1 LIPRSREA
9 LASRDSRQFEE
20 NDLMLIRCRYLFV
33 AVFWLA
39 TAGAAIAV
47 VLGTVRGVV
56 HDPQHRP
63 VANAEVVLKAKYS
76 DFAVAAQSDA
86 NGEFHFDAVPLG
98 EYQVTV
104 TNAAFVTQLQDV
116 TVLSGSAPVL
126 HFELRLATQNQS
138 VTVTAD
144 AGPAQAESVTPTTL
158 VNREDIADTP
168 GASRTNSVAM
178 ITNYVPGSYV
188 THDQLHVR
196 GGHQVSWLI
205 DGVAIPNTNI
215 ASNLGPQID
224 PNDIDTLEAQRG
236 SYTADFGDRTYGVFN
251 VSPRTG
257 FERNNEAELVA
268 SFGNFYQ
275 SNDQLNFGGHSNRFA
290 YYGSVNANRT
300 DLGLQTPTSAVI
312 HDAAN
317 GFGGFTSLMYNLDS
331 QDQLR
336 LVAQVRRDFYQV
348 PFDPNDPNNLS
359 GITPANFLKDGNREN
374 DSFVTVSWIHTF
386 SPGLVATI
394 SPFFHYNS
402 ANYESA
408 PFDSPGITT
417 QNRASKYEG
426 GQATISWVK
435 DRNNLRAGLYG
446 FAQQD
451 ADFFQFI
458 CTAVNTPTIPPTLPP
473 PPPPCSTLSATAGN
487 PSGSLFAAYLDD
499 QLKLT
504 SWLTINGGLRQT
516 HFDGGTVLTT
526 TGPVSTEED
535 ATDPRVGLSLRIP
548 KLNWVFRGFYGHF
561 YQAPPLQTISGPLL
575 QVANDQNL
583 GFVPLH
589 GERDEEHQFGV
600 TIPLVGPFRGW
611 IIDADNFLTQ
621 AKNFFD
627 HNNFNNSELFF
638 PITIQGARIN
648 GWELTLHSPRIKNRA
663 QIYLTYSNQL
673 ALGFGNING
682 GLTDFS
688 FGDGF
693 GLLDHD
699 QRNTLHVGGQY
710 TLPWHSYASTDVYYG
725 SGFANGSPSPQ
736 FPGDHLPGHTTFD
749 LSLGKEF
756 GERFSINVNG
766 LNVAN
771 RRVLL
776 DNSFTFG
783 GTHELNPRELFVQI
797 RYHFHF

>member
-1 LIPRSREA
+1 MRSR
-9 LASRDSRQFEE
+9 
-20 NDLMLIRCRYLFV
+20 YFV
-33 AVFWLA
+33 AAIFCLVFVS
-39 TAGAAIAV
+39 AGLGL

-63 VANAEVVLKAKYS
+63 VPNTQVVLKAKHS
-76 DFAVAAQSDA
+76 DFSVTAQSDA

-98 EYQVTV
+98 EYQVTA
-104 TNAAFVTQLQDV
+104 TNPAFVAQVQDV

-126 HFELRLATQNQS
+126 HFELHLAAQNES
-138 VTVTAD
+138 VTVTASD
-144 AGPAQAESVTPTTL
+144 TGPAQAESVTPTTL
-158 VNREDIADTP
+158 VDREEIADTP
-168 GASRTNSVAM
+168 GAARTNSLAM
-178 ITNYVPGSYV
+178 ITDYIPGSYY

-205 DGVAIPNTNI
+205 DGVTIPNTNI

-257 FERNNEAELVA
+257 FERNNEAELV
-268 SFGNFYQ
+268 STYGDFRQ
-275 SNDQLNFGGHSNRFA
+275 TDDQLNFGGHTNRFA
-290 YYGSVNANRT
+290 YYASVNGNRT
-300 DLGLQTPTSAVI
+300 NLGLQTPTAAVI

-317 GFGGFTSLMYNLDS
+317 GFGGFTSLIYNLDS

-336 LVAQVRRDFYQV
+336 FVAQARRDFYQV
-348 PFDPNDPNNLS
+348 PFDPNDPNTA
-359 GITPANFLKDGNREN
+359 GQFLKDANREN
-374 DSFVTVSWIHTF
+374 DSFATFSWVHTF
-386 SPGLVATI
+386 NPGLVATI
-394 SPFFHYNS
+394 SPFYHYNS
-402 ANYESA
+402 ADYASS
-408 PFDSPGITT
+408 PFDTPGITT
-417 QNRASKYEG
+417 ENRASKYEG

-435 DRNNLRAGLYG
+435 DKNNLRAGLYA

-451 ADFFQFI
+451 DQFFQFT
-458 CTAVNTPTIPPTLPP
+458 CNPPA
-473 PPPPCSTLSATAGN
+473 SATNMNCAGNLDPTRGN
-487 PSGSLFAAYLDD
+487 PSGGLVAVYAED
-499 QLKLT
+499 QLKAT
-504 SWLTINGGLRQT
+504 SWLTISAGIRQT
-516 HFDGGTVLTT
+516 HFSGNVD
-526 TGPVSTEED
+526 ED
-535 ATDPRVGLSLRIP
+535 ATSPRIGLSVRVP

-561 YQAPPLQTISGPLL
+561 YQAPPLQTLSGPLL
-575 QVANDQNL
+575 QFASGQDL
-583 GFVPLH
+583 TFIPLH

-600 TIPLVGPFRGW
+600 TIPFRGW
-611 IIDADNFLTQ
+611 TIDADNFQTL

-627 HNNFNNSELFF
+627 HNNFENSELFI

-648 GWELTLHSPRIKNRA
+648 GWELTLRSPHIHNHA
-663 QIYLTYSNQL
+663 QVYLTYSNQL

-682 GLTDFS
+682 GLGVQP
-688 FGDGF
+688 FGDTF

-699 QRNTLHVGGQY
+699 QRNTLHIGGQY

-725 SGFANGSPSPQ
+725 SGFTNGSPDAE
-736 FPGDHLPGHTTFD
+736 FPGTHLPQHTTFD
-749 LSLGKEF
+749 LALGKEF
-756 GERFSINVNG
+756 GERFSVSVDG

-783 GTHELNPRELFVQI
+783 GTHFLNPREIFVQV